1 MGGQQPGLEIWD
13 PSTGIVEL
21 VLDHFGDETPTSGL
35 VLSQLILLPGEDMIN
50 IHVILQHLHA
60 GHTENKQLVA
70 RGTNQYEVNSNTS

>member
-35 VLSQLILLPGEDMIN
+35 GLSQLILLPGKDTTN
-50 IHVILQHLHA
+50 FHVVPKHL
-60 GHTENKQLVA
+60 
-70 RGTNQYEVNSNTS
+70 